1 MDLAKPRLVSPPSPK
16 AKQVS
21 KPIPMNPNSPVRNN
35 IGHNS
40 NDSYITRTGRAVSRP
55 KSLLIMYWTRN
66 SHYNFYENKV
76 T

>member
-1 MDLAKPRLVSPPSPK
+1 MILHRKSKMDLAKPRLISPPSPK

-55 KSLLIMYWTRN
+55 KKFVDYVLD
-66 SHYNFYENKV
+66 KK
-76 T
+76 